1 MLIESYSE
9 MAAFAEV
16 VEQGTFT
23 AAAAR
28 LGVSKAHLSR
38 QISSLEARLGVR
50 LLRRTTR
57 TLRLTEEG
65 RTFHDYCRRMVETA
79 REGLQLAQS
88 RGHEVSGL
96 LRISAP
102 ITYGQT
108 FLGDLVTDFCARFPA
123 VRVDLVLDNRHID
136 LLSNDFDLSFRITDH
151 PPQTLSLTPLGVMED
166 VVCASPTY
174 LRDRPRPETPT
185 DLAGNE
191 CLLYLNPDRNRRWT
205 FRKERRVEVVEVD
218 GHLACNYHTALLE
231 PLLAGLGIAK
241 VPEYFVRDL
250 VGSGRLVRLLEDYV
264 CESRPIYLVHHDPLG
279 QPPRVREFLR
289 FAQAWL
295 TR

>member
-1 MLIESYSE
+1 MIESYVE

-23 AAAAR
+23 AAAEK

-88 RGHEVSGL
+88 RGHEVSGP

-102 ITYGQT
+102 VTYGQT
-108 FLGDLVTDFCARFPA
+108 FLSDLVGDFCARYPG
-123 VRVDLVLDNRHID
+123 VRVDLVLDNRHVD
-136 LLSNDFDLSFRITDH
+136 LLTEDFDLSFRITEH
-151 PPQTLSLTPLGVMED
+151 PPQTLSITPLGVMED
-166 VVCASPTY
+166 VICAAPAY
-174 LRDRPRPETPT
+174 LRDRPLPLRPS
-185 DLAGNE
+185 DLAEHE
-191 CLLYLNPDRNRRWT
+191 CLLYLNPGRARRWT
-205 FRKERRVEVVEVD
+205 FRRDRKVEVVEVD
-218 GHLACNYHTALLE
+218 GHVACNYHTALLE
-231 PLLAGLGIAK
+231 SLLQGAGVAK
-241 VPEYFVRDL
+241 VPEYFVRHL
-250 VGSGRLVRLLEDYV
+250 VASGRLVRLLEDYS
-264 CESRPIYLVHHDPLG
+264 CEQLPIYLVHHEPTG

-295 TR
+295 AR

>member
-1 MLIESYSE
+1 MESYSE

-23 AAAAR
+23 AAAEK

-38 QISSLEARLGVR
+38 QVSSLETRLGVR

-79 REGLQLAQS
+79 REGLQVAQS
-88 RGHEVSGL
+88 RGHEVSGP

-108 FLGDLVTDFCARFPA
+108 FLSRLVADFCARYPQ
-123 VRVDLVLDNRHID
+123 VRIDLKLDNRHVD
-136 LLSNDFDLSFRITDH
+136 LLTEDFDLSFRITEH

-166 VVCASPTY
+166 VVCASPAY
-174 LRDRPRPETPT
+174 LRDRPRPSRPA
-185 DLAGNE
+185 DLAGHE
-191 CLLYLNPDRNRRWT
+191 CLLYLNPGRNRRWT
-205 FRKERRVEVVEVD
+205 FRRERKVEVVEVD
-218 GHLACNYHTALLE
+218 GHLACNYHTALLD
-231 PLLAGLGIAK
+231 PLLAGQGLAK
-241 VPEYFVRDL
+241 VPEYFVREL
-250 VGSGRLVRLLEDYV
+250 LTQGRLVRLLEDYS
-264 CESRPIYLVHHDPLG
+264 CESLPIYLVHHDPKG

-289 FAQAWL
+289 FAQTWL
-295 TR
+295 AR